1 MKSHITGT
9 IEQNIWRMGLPGFY
23 LGCTSTCWD
32 HQSCQSSLARSG
44 DFSLPAAVKPW
55 GVCIQLVDLWWS
67 FCAHILQAQVIDRKV
82 GKLVI
87 NISWLVVYL
96 PLWKILVRSW
106 SLSEE
111 RYPVIKHGVLEHR
124 SESYASFS
132 LKIGH
137 QGGIYPHSQTQP
149 NPPVIEHWVL
159 KNPLVRWFSER
170 KPSISR
176 SRISQPWF
184 MMFMRLNLPFL
195 EKNIGISWHLG
206 HVARGISHAVRFR
219 QAL

>member
-1 MKSHITGT
+1 MVSTYPSEKYEFVSWDDDIP
-9 IEQNIWRMGLPGFY
+9 NIW
-23 LGCTSTCWD
+23 
-32 HQSCQSSLARSG
+32 
-44 DFSLPAAVKPW
+44 K
-55 GVCIQLVDLWWS
+55 
-67 FCAHILQAQVIDRKV
+67 VIKFMFQT
-82 GKLVI
+82 I
-87 NISWLVVYL
+87 NQYQ
-96 PLWKILVRSW
+96 SW

-111 RYPVIKHGVLEHR
+111 RYPVIHGVLEHR

-137 QGGIYPHSQTQP
+137 QGGIYPHSTQP

-159 KNPLVRWFSER
+159 KNPLVRWFSQR